1 MVVVV
6 CDGWWVVGGGQAE
19 QGGKYIHTYL
29 VSYRAKTGTITGHSC
44 RKNKPRDGLIRLFRA
59 INPKP
64 WTGFDKEPRRS
75 REDSLARLVGS
86 PVRMNNLL
94 VTRTRE
100 KNMRVLSFVDAVAVQ
115 YRHSTAAQHSTAQQQ
130 QQQRHQPRSNSSSN
144 SLLLRSFVRSFVRSF
159 PFPFC
164 SVCICT
170 LSRFAFASF
179 EFTFLPYLHIITIVV
194 IIPS

>member
-1 MVVVV
+1 M
-6 CDGWWVVGGGQAE
+6 GGGQAE

-64 WTGFDKEPRRS
+64 WTGFDKEPRS

-115 YRHSTAAQHSTAQQQ
+115 YRHSTAAQHS
-130 QQQRHQPRSNSSSN
+130 SSS
-144 SLLLRSFVRSFVRSF
+144 SSSDTSQEATAAATASCSVRSFVRSFVHSHSPFAPYASALSLALLLLLLNSLSF
-159 PFPFC
+159 RIYI
-164 SVCICT
+164 SS
-170 LSRFAFASF
+170 LSLLS
-179 EFTFLPYLHIITIVV
+179 YLVSHYHRCY
-194 IIPS
+194 

>member
-115 YRHSTAAQHSTAQQQ
+115 YRHSTAAQHSTAAAAAAATPAKKQQQ
-130 QQQRHQPRSNSSSN
+130 QQQPPAP
-144 SLLLRSFVRSFVRSF
+144 FVRSFVRSF
-159 PFPFC
+159 IPIPLLLRMHLHSLSLCFC
-164 SVCICT
+164 
-170 LSRFAFASF
+170 FF
-179 EFTFLPYLHIITIVV
+179 
-194 IIPS
+194 

>member
-115 YRHSTAAQHSTAQQQ
+115 YRHSTAAQHSTAAAAAAAATPAKKQQQ
-130 QQQRHQPRSNSSSN
+130 QQQPPAP
-144 SLLLRSFVRSFVRSF
+144 FVRSFVRSF